1 MKLLKSIILILFIA
15 AASNAQTLSR
25 DQWGAMP
32 VTVSHEGSKWLVK
45 GKINSFSLN
54 ESDLALTIQAGPAQ
68 WQLMSS
74 KLGDMIVRS
83 KGADLSLRIADA
95 KKISI
100 VPYDTGFKTGVK
112 LALSSWSNVDLDLDL
127 FL

>member
-1 MKLLKSIILILFIA
+1 MEPQRHRERRENAETLSLNKMKSLKSIILILFIA
-15 AASNAQTLSR
+15 AAGNSQTLSR
-25 DQWGAMP
+25 DQWGGMP

-45 GKINSFSLN
+45 GKINSFTLY
-54 ESDLALTIQAGPAQ
+54 ETDLALSIQAGPAR

-83 KGADLSLRIADA
+83 NGADLPLRIADA

-100 VPYDTGFKTGVK
+100 VPYDTG
-112 LALSSWSNVDLDLDL
+112 
-127 FL
+127 

>member
-1 MKLLKSIILILFIA
+1 MQINHLKSLIVILLVA
-15 AASNAQTLSR
+15 LTGSLTQAQTLSR

-45 GKINSFSLN
+45 GKINSFTLN

-83 KGADLSLRIADA
+83 KGADLPLRIADA

-100 VPYDTGFKTGVK
+100 IPYDTGFKTGVK
-112 LALSSWSNVDLDLDL
+112 LVLSG
-127 FL
+127 